1 MPHSSGQP
9 PGRTFM
15 LRLSVPAE
23 DSLRAIAAEI
33 ALKVAEYVGTRADP
47 QSLTATLEE
56 LATSVRSGGKDV
68 IYEFRQLEG
77 ELLIEARCEGRTA
90 QARRQIPA

>member
-1 MPHSSGQP
+1 
-9 PGRTFM
+9 M
-15 LRLSVPAE
+15 LRLSVPPE
-23 DSLRAIAAEI
+23 GSLRDIADEI
-33 ALKVAEYVGTRADP
+33 ARKVDEYVGTGADG

-56 LATSVRSGGKDV
+56 LATRVRSGGNDV

-90 QARRQIPA
+90 EARRQIPA

>member
-1 MPHSSGQP
+1 
-9 PGRTFM
+9 M

-33 ALKVAEYVGTRADP
+33 ALKVAEYVGTGADS

-56 LATSVRSGGKDV
+56 LATRVQSGGNDV

-90 QARRQIPA
+90 EARRQIPA